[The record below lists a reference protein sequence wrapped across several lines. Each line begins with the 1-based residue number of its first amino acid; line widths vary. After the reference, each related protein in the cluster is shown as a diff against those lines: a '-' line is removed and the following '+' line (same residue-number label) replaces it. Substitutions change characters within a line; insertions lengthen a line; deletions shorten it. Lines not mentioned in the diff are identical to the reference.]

1 MSKEILL
8 NDLLNLSEA
17 EMKKTKIKFHSWN
30 GSVNPID
37 EYLNDHDIVNNQWL
51 FWRNKRGYFNVGQ
64 IAICLVHISADKWL
78 LTTIKKIT
86 KELNVEGGINYEG
99 EELAEY
105 QSYYGRVVISYH
117 KDAQQMCRFYD
128 TVASE
133 MIVNQILPAVYD
145 GMIL

>member
-1 MSKEILL
+1 M
-8 NDLLNLSEA
+8 
-17 EMKKTKIKFHSWN
+17 
-30 GSVNPID
+30 
-37 EYLNDHDIVNNQWL
+37 NNKWL

-78 LTTIKKIT
+78 LTTIKKVT

-105 QSYYGRVVISYH
+105 QSYYGRVIISYL
-117 KDAQQMCRFYD
+117 KDDHQMCRFYD
-128 TVASE
+128 IVARK

>member
-17 EMKKTKIKFHSWN
+17 EMKKAKIKFHSWN

-64 IAICLVHISADKWL
+64 IAICLVQMSADKWL
-78 LTTIKKIT
+78 LTTIKKVT

-99 EELAEY
+99 EEPAEY
-105 QSYYGRVVISYH
+105 QRYYGRVVISYH
-117 KDAQQMCRFYD
+117 KDAQQICRFYD
-128 TVASE
+128 TAASE